1 MPTTDPPLSLAGV
14 PEATVTLSN
23 SGPLILAGGT
33 VYSLQGDALVPQVYQ
48 GQGTLVSL
56 AKDEKGVLVVN
67 EDNKMSKPTSSE
79 TAARPGATLCKWTNG
94 RRNIRAKYCKDAWSE
109 VISTFLHCNCRQ

>member
-1 MPTTDPPLSLAGV
+1 MELRETRSGVVWPSLPTTNPPLSLAGV

-33 VYSLQGDALVPQVYQ
+33 VYLLQGDALVPQVYQ

-67 EDNKMSKPTSSE
+67 EDNKLLRVENWAGGGNVGCEDDDVLKVE
-79 TAARPGATLCKWTNG
+79 
-94 RRNIRAKYCKDAWSE
+94 I
-109 VISTFLHCNCRQ
+109 NC